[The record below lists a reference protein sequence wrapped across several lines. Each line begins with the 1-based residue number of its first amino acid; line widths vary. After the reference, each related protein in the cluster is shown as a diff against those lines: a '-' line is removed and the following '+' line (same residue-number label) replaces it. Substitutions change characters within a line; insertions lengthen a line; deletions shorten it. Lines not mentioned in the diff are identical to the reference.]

1 MVLVGPASASPW
13 DVYGQ
18 GGSRMGRAGGGM
30 AIPENVD
37 SIVANAAALAG
48 MERGEVGLGFLAGD
62 MKFLPFSPVYW
73 DTNRDGTIDD
83 EDTPL
88 DIQPDYE
95 AVRGFS
101 VAITHPFGPKIAGGL
116 AAYVPVQH
124 LMTLQSFD
132 PQLPT
137 YFLYANRMQRYDFA
151 LELAARPIAGL
162 AIGVGAQIL
171 PRAHFALDATL
182 DATVSSADS
191 ASASDLLALSMDIH
205 ELSLEVVP
213 GYAPNVSLHWDAGQV
228 VPALQGLYLGA
239 AWRGA
244 TGLPVDVDLKL
255 QINAGTEQIGDIPPA
270 TLPLYLALQLGIFDH
285 YQPSQLSLGAA
296 YRLQDALT
304 FSADVR
310 RTAWDQMT
318 VSVAK
323 VTTATVN
330 GALVDLSDL
339 TVEDGNPYAITLAPT
354 WSPRI
359 GADLA
364 FPAINGGKRAG
375 EVRIV
380 TRGGLGYEPS
390 PLVSQT
396 ASSALLDADRLIF
409 AVGAGVSHDDPL
421 HPKGA
426 RRMHWDAFFQYHL
439 LANGALDRGTP
450 TTPTAGYSVDGSAVP
465 IGGHLYAAGLTWR
478 SEY

>member
-1 MVLVGPASASPW
+1 
-13 DVYGQ
+13 
-18 GGSRMGRAGGGM
+18 
-30 AIPENVD
+30 
-37 SIVANAAALAG
+37 
-48 MERGEVGLGFLAGD
+48 
-62 MKFLPFSPVYW
+62 
-73 DTNRDGTIDD
+73 
-83 EDTPL
+83 
-88 DIQPDYE
+88 
-95 AVRGFS
+95 
-101 VAITHPFGPKIAGGL
+101 
-116 AAYVPVQH
+116 
-124 LMTLQSFD
+124 
-132 PQLPT
+132 
-137 YFLYANRMQRYDFA
+137 
-151 LELAARPIAGL
+151 
-162 AIGVGAQIL
+162 
-171 PRAHFALDATL
+171 
-182 DATVSSADS
+182 
-191 ASASDLLALSMDIH
+191 
-205 ELSLEVVP
+205 
-213 GYAPNVSLHWDAGQV
+213 V

-244 TGLPVDVDLKL
+244 TGLPIDVDVNL
-255 QINAGTEQIGDIPPA
+255 QVNAGTGQIGDIPPA
-270 TLPLYLALQLGIFDH
+270 SLPLYLALQLGIFDH
-285 YQPSQLSLGAA
+285 YQPSQLSFGAA

-364 FPAINGGKRAG
+364 FPAIDGGKRAG
-375 EVRIV
+375 EIRIV

-396 ASSALLDADRLIF
+396 ASSALLDADRLLF

-426 RRMHWDAFFQYHL
+426 RRIHWDAFFQYHL